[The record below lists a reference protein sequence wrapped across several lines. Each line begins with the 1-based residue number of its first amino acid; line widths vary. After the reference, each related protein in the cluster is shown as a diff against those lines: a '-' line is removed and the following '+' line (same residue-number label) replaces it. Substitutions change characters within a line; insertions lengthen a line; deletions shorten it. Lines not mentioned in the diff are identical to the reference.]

1 MPIISNL
8 RKWKNGEVFNARDYV
23 YERDAIITQLNRLTL
38 LLEGNQDGE
47 GVNISVDSITIG
59 DLRMDVNDRNGLLQ
73 VDMDSIKL
81 QIGEQT
87 FFRVKF
93 EEGVTKGDAI
103 QFAGSQGSHFLA
115 KKAVAAEVN
124 AAPELFIGLA
134 ASSYASGDFGLVLQF
149 GPLVSILKQGFP
161 AGSIVWYDSSDG
173 ALNGALT
180 TTEPP
185 RTKARIRIAAVVND
199 QNANLGEWIVRPSIL
214 EVDGIQTF
222 LNNQAPQYVLEGDLW
237 FDSST

>member
-93 EEGVTKGDAI
+93 AEGVTKGDVI
-103 QFAGSQGSHFLA
+103 QFAGAQGNHFLA
-115 KKAVAAEVN
+115 KKAVPAEINANPEYFLGIAAASYSVN
-124 AAPELFIGLA
+124 A
-134 ASSYASGDFGLVLQF
+134 FGMVLEF
-149 GPLVSILKQGFP
+149 GPLTGILKQEFP
-161 AGSIVWYDSSDG
+161 AGSILWYNSADG
-173 ALNGALT
+173 ALPGQLT

-199 QNANLGEWIVRPSIL
+199 QNATNGEWIVRPSIL

>member
-47 GVNISVDSITIG
+47 GVNITVDSIRIG
-59 DLRMDVNDRNGLLQ
+59 DLLMNVNDRNGLLQ

-81 QIGEQT
+81 QIGEQI

-93 EEGVTKGDAI
+93 EEGVTKGDAL

-115 KKAVAAEVN
+115 KKAVQSEIN
-124 AAPELFIGLA
+124 AHPEYFLGLA
-134 ASSYASGDFGLVLQF
+134 ASSYASGDFGLVLEF
-149 GPLVSILKQGFP
+149 GPLPGILKQEFP
-161 AGSIVWYDSSDG
+161 AGSVLWFDSGGSTP
-173 ALNGALT
+173 GALT

-185 RTKARIRIAAVVND
+185 RTKARIRIAAVIND
-199 QNANLGEWIVRPSIL
+199 QNSNLGEWVVRPSIL

-222 LNNQAPQYVLEGDLW
+222 LNNQQPQYGLEGDLW

>member
-38 LLEGNQDGE
+38 LLEGNQEGE
-47 GVNISVDSITIG
+47 GVNISVDSITVG
-59 DLRMDVNDRNGLLQ
+59 DLLMNVNTSNGLLQ

-81 QIGEQT
+81 QIGAQN

-103 QFAGSQGSHFLA
+103 QFAGSQGSFFSA
-115 KKAVAAEVN
+115 KKAVPSEIN
-124 AAPELFIGLA
+124 ADPSKFLGIAA
-134 ASSYASGDFGLVLQF
+134 ASYATGSFGLVLEF
-149 GPLVSILKQGFP
+149 GPFTGIFKQEFP
-161 AGSIVWYDSSDG
+161 ANSVLWYNSLDG
-173 ALNGALT
+173 ALPGQLT

-185 RTKARIRIAAVVND
+185 RTKARIRIATVVND
-199 QNANLGEWIVRPSIL
+199 QNTTDGQWIVRPNIL
-214 EVDGIQTF
+214 EIDGIQTF

>member
-23 YERDAIITQLNRLTL
+23 YERDAIISQLNRLTL
-38 LLEGNQDGE
+38 LLEGNQEGE
-47 GVNISVDSITIG
+47 GVNISVDSIEIG
-59 DLRMDVNDRNGLLQ
+59 DLLMNVNDRNGTLQ
-73 VDMDSIKL
+73 VDMDSVKL
-81 QIGEQT
+81 QIGQQV

-115 KKAVAAEVN
+115 KKAVPSEINANPEYFLGIAAN
-124 AAPELFIGLA
+124 SY
-134 ASSYASGDFGLVLQF
+134 SSGFFGLVLEF
-149 GPLVSILKQGFP
+149 GPLISILKTGFP
-161 AGSIVWYDSSDG
+161 AGSILWYDSSDG
-173 ALNGALT
+173 ALPGSLT

-185 RTKARIRIAAVVND
+185 RTKARIRVAAVVND
-199 QNANLGEWIVRPSIL
+199 QNENLGEWVVRPSIL

>member
-23 YERDAIITQLNRLTL
+23 YERDAIISQLNRLTL
-38 LLEGNQDGE
+38 LLEGNQEGE
-47 GVNISVDSITIG
+47 GINISVDSIEIG
-59 DLRMDVNDRNGLLQ
+59 DLLMNVNDRNGTLQ
-73 VDMDSIKL
+73 VDMDSVKL
-81 QIGEQT
+81 QIGQQI

-93 EEGVTKGDAI
+93 EQGVTKGDAI

-115 KKAVAAEVN
+115 KKAVPAELN
-124 AAPELFIGLA
+124 AAPELFLGLA
-134 ASSYASGDFGLVLQF
+134 ANSYSSGFFGLVLEF
-149 GPLVSILKQGFP
+149 GPLISILKTGFP
-161 AGSIVWYDSSDG
+161 AGSILWYDSSDG
-173 ALNGALT
+173 ALPGSLT

-185 RTKARIRIAAVVND
+185 KTKARIRVAAVVND
-199 QNANLGEWIVRPSIL
+199 QNESLGEWVVRPSIL